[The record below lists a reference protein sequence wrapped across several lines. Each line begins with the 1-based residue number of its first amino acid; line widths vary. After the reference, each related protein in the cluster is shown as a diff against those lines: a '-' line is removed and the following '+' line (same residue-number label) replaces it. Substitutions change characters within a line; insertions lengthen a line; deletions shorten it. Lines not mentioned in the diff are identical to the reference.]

1 MGTQGVDGGK
11 AQPDPLP
18 CVYEVNSVVLIVM
31 GGVSILCVL
40 FVLSMCLHVQEMRLK
55 YKSAMSSLEEGD
67 PNDED
72 DDDDEKDD
80 EEDDNDDD
88 DAKKSLKE
96 KRKAKKRDKK
106 RRGFFVRVGNGPQH
120 LGIKK

>member
-1 MGTQGVDGGK
+1 
-11 AQPDPLP
+11 
-18 CVYEVNSVVLIVM
+18 M

-40 FVLSMCLHVQEMRLK
+40 FVLSMCLHVQKMRLK

-67 PNDED
+67 PNDE

-96 KRKAKKRDKK
+96 KRKAKKSDKK
-106 RRGFFVRVGNGPQH
+106 KRGFFVRLGNGPQH